1 MAVDGTG
8 VGEDGAGVGVDG
20 AGVGVDGAGVVV
32 GVTGIVGVVEHSEGN
47 TRTPLKHFVPGETFI
62 LLDHCPFPHIA
73 K

>member
-8 VGEDGAGVGVDG
+8 VGVDGAGVGVDG
-20 AGVGVDGAGVVV
+20 AGVGVDGAWVVV

>member
-1 MAVDGTG
+1 MAVDGT
-8 VGEDGAGVGVDG
+8 
-20 AGVGVDGAGVVV
+20 GVGVDGAGVVV